1 MYLLRKVLKSSK
13 LRYYADSMML
23 PGEGVAERG
32 AGSKKGGAVT
42 VRQWLPSLLWL
53 LLFAAVILS
62 ACLGAVTISFSEFY
76 SIVAHKAGLSQ
87 AINYEPQQEAVLF
100 TLRFPRVLL
109 GVLVGA
115 GLAVSGA
122 AMQGLFR
129 NPLAE
134 PGLIGISSGASL
146 FAVAVIVLGNKL
158 FASFLEQLGYYAL
171 SIAAFTGASLT
182 TMLVYRISVYRG
194 KAVITTLL
202 LAGIAINALSGAFT
216 GLFTYVATNE
226 ELRNITFWSLGS
238 LGGATWDNI
247 RVLFPFIIVPLI
259 GLPFLSKSLNALA
272 LGESQATH
280 MGVNVDQ
287 VKRLVIVLA
296 TMAVGASVAMCGI
309 IGFIGLIIPHIIRM
323 IAGANHKTVIVC
335 SALLGAVVLTLADL
349 LARTIVAP
357 AELPIGILTAIIGVP
372 VFIYIIFKEKRARQ
386 L

>member
-1 MYLLRKVLKSSK
+1 MYLLRKVLKRPRSVYFDQSLILPGGSINSAHSAAVQK
-13 LRYYADSMML
+13 GPFKIERYLPVVLWMML
-23 PGEGVAERG
+23 IAVIVL
-32 AGSKKGGAVT
+32 SVCIGAVK
-42 VRQWLPSLLWL
+42 
-53 LLFAAVILS
+53 
-62 ACLGAVTISFSEFY
+62 ISVPEFY
-76 SIVAHKAGLSQ
+76 SIIMNKTGLSTEV
-87 AINYEPQQEAVLF
+87 NYGPQQEAVLF
-100 TLRFPRVLL
+100 TLRFPRVAL

-146 FAVAVIVLGNKL
+146 FAVVIIVLGSRV
-158 FASFLEQLGYYAL
+158 FPSFLEYFGYYAL
-171 SIAAFTGASLT
+171 SVAAFAGACFT
-182 TMLVYRISVYRG
+182 TMLVYRISIYGG

-216 GLFTYVATNE
+216 GLLTYVATDE

-238 LGGATWDNI
+238 LGGATWNTI
-247 RVLFPFIIVPLI
+247 KALLPFVAVPLVT
-259 GLPFLSKSLNALA
+259 LPFLAKSLNALA
-272 LGESQATH
+272 LGEAQASH
-280 MGVNVDQ
+280 MGINVDLA
-287 VKRLVIVLA
+287 KRLIIVLS

-323 IAGANHKTVIVC
+323 LAGAGHQTVIPC

-349 LARTIVAP
+349 LSRTIVAP
-357 AELPIGILTAIIGVP
+357 AELPIGIVTAIIGVP
-372 VFIYIIFKEKRARQ
+372 VFIYIIFKEKRAKQ